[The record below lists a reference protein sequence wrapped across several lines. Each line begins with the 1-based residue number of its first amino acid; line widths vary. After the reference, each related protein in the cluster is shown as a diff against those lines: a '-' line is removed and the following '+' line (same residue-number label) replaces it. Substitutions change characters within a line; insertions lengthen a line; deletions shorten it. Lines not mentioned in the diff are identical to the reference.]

1 MIIWEVILSLLLIP
15 VALVDYLIQI
25 PVNFPS
31 TPATI
36 NGQNFTLYTASNFT
50 QWQQGFKDW
59 DVKKDEAML
68 FEFSNTTT
76 RYFWMKGVKTP
87 LDIVFLDE
95 NLVVTR
101 IAQDAKPCR
110 VFCKN
115 YSGKAKYVLELK
127 GGVSNTLNIQSGQK
141 IDIKRR

>member
-1 MIIWEVILSLLLIP
+1 MLIWELIFSLLLIP

-76 RYFWMKGVKTP
+76 RHFWMKGTKTS
-87 LDIVFLDE
+87 LDIVFLDASYI
-95 NLVVTR
+95 VTN
-101 IAQDAKPCR
+101 IVEGATPCR
-110 VFCKN
+110 IFCKN
-115 YSGKAKYVLELK
+115 YMGRAKYVLEFK
-127 GGVSNTLNIQSGQK
+127 ANTAKALGFEPGKK
-141 IDIKRR
+141 IELTRN